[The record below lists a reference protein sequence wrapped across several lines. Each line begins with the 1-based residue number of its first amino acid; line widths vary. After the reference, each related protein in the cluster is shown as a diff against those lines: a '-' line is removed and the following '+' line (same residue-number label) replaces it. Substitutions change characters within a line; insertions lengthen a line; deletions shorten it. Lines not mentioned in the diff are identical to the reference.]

1 MSIYSSEKCKSLSPY
16 TAGEQPKDMKY
27 IKLNTNENPYP
38 PSPRAVEA
46 LKAFD
51 CGRLKLYSDPE
62 NLKLKEAIADN
73 FNLKVANVFVG
84 NGSDE
89 VLSMCFAA
97 FADKT
102 VAFADV
108 TYSFYPVYCDFY
120 SLQAKILPLKENFE
134 QDIDLYEHVDA
145 DMIVIANPNA
155 PTAIGLNESELLRI
169 IETNRDK
176 AIIIDEAY
184 SDFMNYS
191 AVELTNRY
199 DNLLVVRTFSKSYS
213 LAGAR
218 CGYALGNERLIA
230 DLEKIKNSFNSYTV
244 NSMTELIATEAM
256 RDIDYFANRVEDVI
270 ATRDKYALKL
280 KELGFDMTDSQANF
294 LFVTH
299 PQKSAEYLYNRL
311 KQEGILVRYFAKPRI
326 DNYLRITV
334 GVDSDMQVLCDKL
347 QSILA
352 Q

>member
-1 MSIYSSEKCKSLSPY
+1 MSRYSSEKCSSLTPY

-51 CGRLKLYSDPE
+51 CGRLKLYSDPD
-62 NLKLKEAIADN
+62 NLSLKEAIADN
-73 FNLKVANVFVG
+73 FSLKAANVFVG

-120 SLQAKILPLKENFE
+120 SLEAKILPLKENFE
-134 QDIDLYEHVDA
+134 QDIDMYENVDA

-155 PTAIGLNESELLRI
+155 PTAIGLNEAELLRI
-169 IETNRDK
+169 IKSNRDK

-184 SDFMNYS
+184 SDFMKYS
-191 AVELTNRY
+191 AVELTKRY

-218 CGYALGNERLIA
+218 CGYALGNEGLIA
-230 DLEKIKNSFNSYTV
+230 DLEKVKNSFNSYTV

-256 RDIDYFANRVEDVI
+256 RDKDYFSKRLEDVI
-270 ATRDKYALKL
+270 ATREKYALRL
-280 KELGFDMTDSQANF
+280 RELGFNMTESQANF
-294 LFVTH
+294 LFVSH
-299 PQKSAEYLYNRL
+299 PKKSAEYLYNRL
-311 KQEGILVRYFAKPRI
+311 KQDGILVRYFAKPRI

-334 GVDSDMQVLCDKL
+334 GVDADMQVLCDRL
-347 QSILA
+347 QTILA

>member
-16 TAGEQPKDMKY
+16 IAGEQPKDMKY

-51 CGRLKLYSDPE
+51 CGRLKLYSDPD

-134 QDIDLYEHVDA
+134 QDINLYEHVDA

-155 PTAIGLNESELLRI
+155 PTAIGLNESGLLRI

-244 NSMTELIATEAM
+244 NSMTELMATEAM
-256 RDIDYFANRVEDVI
+256 RDKNYFTNRVEDVI

-334 GVDSDMQVLCDKL
+334 GIDSDMQILCDKL